1 MLDLRQAVRGYRFV
15 VRRAKRRYSRAREA
29 QLIGLLKHK
38 PKLFWQAVKH
48 SPAAA
53 CRVGMQKS
61 LEYFRA
67 LRLPPLHAQP
77 SAAPVY
83 N

>member
-1 MLDLRQAVRGYRFV
+1 MCGYRLV

-29 QLIGLLKHK
+29 QLIDLLKHK

-53 CRVGMQKS
+53 
-61 LEYFRA
+61 
-67 LRLPPLHAQP
+67 LHDRHAEFF
-77 SAAPVY
+77 
-83 N
+83 